1 MILILVGLEKSKV
14 LHMEDFR
21 DLFESEEVYQRIKEM
36 EKQGDEDE

>member
-1 MILILVGLEKSKV
+1 MSKV

-21 DLFESEEVYQRIKEM
+21 DLFESEEVYQRNCWLEEKIKEM

>member
-1 MILILVGLEKSKV
+1 MSKV

-21 DLFESEEVYQRIKEM
+21 DLFESEEVYQRKKEM